1 MSKVSVSLDEQE
13 TIICMYPK
21 QIQDFAEV
29 YSCIPAVMNRLRKLA
44 GSDPDCV
51 RIEKE
56 DDIGL
61 FAQVP
66 ASWICI
72 RRPRK
77 VIMTDE
83 QKAAAAARLTAARN
97 NRKGV
102 NEVE

>member
-13 TIICMYPK
+13 TTICMYPK

-44 GSDPDCV
+44 GSNPDCV

-56 DDIGL
+56 DDIGI
-61 FAQVP
+61 FVQVP
-66 ASWICI
+66 SSWINI
-72 RRPRK
+72 RKPRK

-83 QKAAAAARLTAARN
+83 RKAATAARLQAARQKK
-97 NRKGV
+97 KGG
-102 NEVE
+102 EIDG